1 MAVRTVRTSEVGG
14 HEPRAVQKALALLEA
29 VAHLGS
35 GATAKEVAHA
45 TRIPP
50 ATAYRLLNLLVA
62 DGFLVRIED
71 LSGFALG
78 RRTRELATAAP
89 ASEVDNRHIVDE
101 LRARIRFGV
110 YLASYENDRIQ
121 LIDRDPDHELSG
133 ETALVTHI
141 HASAIGKLLL
151 AHRPDRTVLSDLRKF
166 TAHTIVDLAELAIEM
181 SRIRT
186 TDIAVETNEIKVG
199 RSSVA
204 VPIRDDGGR
213 VSGALA
219 VIGRTGRLVHDDP
232 DLIGLLRSTA
242 SQVRLTYVRGNT

>member
-45 TRIPP
+45 TAIPP

-89 ASEVDNRHIVDE
+89 ASEVDNHHIV
-101 LRARIRFGV
+101 RARIRFGV

-204 VPIRDDGGR
+204 VPIRDDDGR

-219 VIGRTGRLVHDDP
+219 VIMRTGRLVHDDP